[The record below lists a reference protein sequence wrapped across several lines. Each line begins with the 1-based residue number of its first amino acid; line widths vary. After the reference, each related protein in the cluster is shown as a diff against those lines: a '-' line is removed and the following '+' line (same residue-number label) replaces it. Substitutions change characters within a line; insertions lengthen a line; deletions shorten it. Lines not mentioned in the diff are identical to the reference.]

1 MDNKKWPLKLRPNVI
16 DGDELK
22 EMLTTVFSQM
32 AYYVAR
38 TYGPYGENTIYQEGG
53 RMLATKDGWNVEQ
66 GIIYSSNILAS
77 MIRKMIID
85 VSTAINTRSGD
96 GTSTGL
102 ISANEINNLMIA
114 YKEEEKIHS
123 KLLSAVIR
131 FCVDK
136 VCEELERSAI
146 QVTPDNMAEVIYQVA
161 LVSLDWDRELAG
173 FIRDIYEKTGNT
185 VIAVENSGTNNSYVE
200 YRNGYDIAAKLVTD
214 FKVNNIGETRYTV
227 KKPIILLF
235 SYDLNASMFEPLVS
249 AATAISVGMK
259 RELVVIASNF
269 EKDFRDAYTALCISM
284 SRNHKPLP
292 TLVPV
297 RYFAEYNIER
307 EMLVD
312 FCFLTGAT
320 NIAKERPIAE
330 EIIREFAEIVKQLPP
345 SQEDF
350 VDDETL
356 SFNEEAYKNAVEKYR
371 ARMVQAQNDFLEKIG
386 QHVGQCDMLEVTN
399 KRLIASGFREVEKTP
414 MLEQRIKTIQAE
426 IDKAMKDFSAKSMFT
441 DEIKLK
447 KIRLGKLKLKMGTI
461 FVGGYGEGQLKS
473 TRDAL
478 DDAINACANAYTDGV
493 TVGGGIAIPLAI
505 ENIRASLRDETSDI
519 FIEAFQ
525 FCKDNG
531 ATNISPVLKVL
542 TIIQEGFIR
551 TWEIMLRN
559 KYPDGIATDIN
570 AEDYC
575 DGPCTMMDIINA
587 RKNMGS
593 TEGVTEKVNIA
604 EVIGTITGITQIRDM
619 ISNKTTSEG
628 DAVPTLA
635 THPDIKTII
644 WYCMN
649 NKAPWNLITG
659 KLDKTIIHPVRVETE
674 VIKGCLNLVLVT
686 TTSNQLIYSNY
697 EGIEK
702 ELDGMRE
709 VKE

>member
-227 KKPIILLF
+227 KNPIILLF

-284 SRNHKPLP
+284 SRNHKSLP

-350 VDDETL
+350 VGDDAFD
-356 SFNEEAYKNAVEKYR
+356 FNEEAYKKAMEKYK
-371 ARMVQAQNDFLEKIG
+371 AKMVQAQKDFLEKI
-386 QHVGQCDMLEVTN
+386 GQCDMLEVTN
-399 KRLIASGFREVEKTP
+399 KRLIASGFGEVEKTP
-414 MLEQRIKTIQAE
+414 MLGQRIKTIQAE

-447 KIRLGKLKLKMGTI
+447 KIRLGKLRLKMGTI

-493 TVGGGIAIPLAI
+493 TIGGGIAIPLAI
-505 ENIRASLRDETSDI
+505 ENIRTALRDENSDI
-519 FIEAFQ
+519 FIEALQ

-531 ATNISPVLKVL
+531 AANISPVIKVL
-542 TIIQEGFIR
+542 AIIQEGFTR

-559 KYPDGIATDIN
+559 KYPDDIATDIN
-570 AEDYC
+570 AEGYS
-575 DGPCTMMDIINA
+575 DGPCTMMDIVNA
-587 RKNMGS
+587 NKGMGS
-593 TEGVTEKVNIA
+593 IEDVTEKVD
-604 EVIGTITGITQIRDM
+604 VTDG
-619 ISNKTTSEG
+619 EG
-628 DAVPTLA
+628 NVVPTTV
-635 THPDIKTII
+635 THPNIKTII
-644 WYCMN
+644 GYCMN

-659 KLDKTIIHPVRVETE
+659 KLDRTIIHPVRVETE

>member
-114 YKEEEKIHS
+114 YKDEEKIHS

-227 KKPIILLF
+227 KNPIILLF

-345 SQEDF
+345 SQEEF

-356 SFNEEAYKNAVEKYR
+356 KFDEEAYKKAMDKYK
-371 ARMVQAQNDFLEKIG
+371 AKMVQAQKDFLEKIG

-399 KRLIASGFREVEKTP
+399 KRLIASGFGEVEKTP
-414 MLEQRIKTIQAE
+414 MLGQRIKTIQAE

-447 KIRLGKLKLKMGTI
+447 KIRLGKLRLKMGTI

-493 TVGGGIAIPLAI
+493 SIGGGIAIPLAI
-505 ENIRASLRDETSDI
+505 ENIRTALRDESSDI
-519 FIEAFQ
+519 FTEALQ

-531 ATNISPVLKVL
+531 AANISPVIKVL
-542 TIIQEGFIR
+542 AIIQEGFTN

-559 KYPDGIATDIN
+559 KYPDGIATDVN
-570 AEDYC
+570 AENYC
-575 DGPCTMMDIINA
+575 DGPCTMMNIVNA
-587 RKNMGS
+587 NKGMGS
-593 TEGVTEKVNIA
+593 IKDVTEKIDVTD
-604 EVIGTITGITQIRDM
+604 G
-619 ISNKTTSEG
+619 EG
-628 DAVPTLA
+628 NVTPTPV
-635 THPDIKTII
+635 THPNIKTII
-644 WYCMN
+644 GYCMN

-659 KLDKTIIHPVRVETE
+659 KLDRTIIHPVRVETE

-697 EGIEK
+697 EGVEK